1 MARKSQAPRKR
12 EQIAWA
18 LFDCLAENGHEN
30 ITIKRIAARAGL
42 PHGVIH
48 YYFEKKDDI
57 VNALVEALTAL
68 YQEKFQNFLESRE
81 EGGGGGDNL
90 EKMLRYLFEA
100 FVFDKRLNRV
110 FYNLVQ
116 MGFERRGVSAP
127 LRRLLDAYRGNIQ
140 DMLVQGGAGDQS
152 GPLSMMVVAVIEG
165 LALQWMIDPDAIDRQ
180 DVWDTAGKVREVIK
194 SSLPAGPENN
204 PAVT

>member
-1 MARKSQAPRKR
+1 MARKSQAPQKQ

-30 ITIKRIAARAGL
+30 ITIKSIAARAGM

-57 VNALVEALTAL
+57 VNALVEALTLL
-68 YQEKFQNFLESRE
+68 YQEKFQSFLESGK
-81 EGGGGGDNL
+81 EGSGDNL
-90 EKMLRYLFEA
+90 EKMLHYLVEA
-100 FVFDKRLNRV
+100 FVFDRRLNRV

-127 LRRLLDAYRGNIQ
+127 LRRLLDAYRANIG
-140 DMLVQGGAGDQS
+140 DMFAQAGAGEQS

-165 LALQWMIDPDAIDRQ
+165 LALQWMIDPDAFDRQ
-180 DVWDTAGKVREVIK
+180 EVWDTAGRVREVIK
-194 SSLPAGPENN
+194 SSLPAGPEDNQ
-204 PAVT
+204 AVS

>member
-1 MARKSQAPRKR
+1 MARKSQAPQKR

-57 VNALVEALTAL
+57 VNALVEALAAL
-68 YQEKFQNFLESRE
+68 YQEKFQKFLESSK
-81 EGGGGGDNL
+81 EGSGDNI
-90 EKMLRYLFEA
+90 EKMFHYLVEA
-100 FVFDKRLNRV
+100 FVFDRRLNRV

-116 MGFERRGVSAP
+116 MGFERRDVSVP
-127 LRRLLDAYRGNIQ
+127 LRRLLDAYRGNIG
-140 DMLVQGGAGDQS
+140 DMLVQAGAGEQS

-165 LALQWMIDPDAIDRQ
+165 LALQWMIDPDELDRQ
-180 DVWDTAGKVREVIK
+180 EVWNAAGRVREVIK
-194 SSLPAGPENN
+194 SSFSAGPEDNQ
-204 PAVT
+204 AVT